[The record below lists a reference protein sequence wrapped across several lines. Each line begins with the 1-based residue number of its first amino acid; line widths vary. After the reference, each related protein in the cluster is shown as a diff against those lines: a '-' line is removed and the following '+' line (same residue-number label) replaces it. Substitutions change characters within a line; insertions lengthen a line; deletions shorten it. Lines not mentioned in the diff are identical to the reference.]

1 MLNQVRAKKRYKNFE
16 ISFEKLFESAYK
28 QVFCEDSKKYSEFLE
43 PDNLNH
49 DIISSCKNINVT
61 IVNLFTPALMYKL
74 HPLFSKTQ
82 NVFNIFQNKELLEK
96 MKNSDFIKNI
106 DDAISVYLF
115 ASWNFNNA
123 SENILNLKIAFIFRE
138 YLNFIG
144 WENLEIM
151 AEYQIIEY
159 SDIKYSEDFT
169 KTTLG
174 SYLPELL
181 DDFIGVYLK
190 NGCPDFDS
198 GFSEV
203 KEFISDLCNMLYNE
217 ELISYMIEPQEEMEI

>member
-1 MLNQVRAKKRYKNFE
+1 M
-16 ISFEKLFESAYK
+16 SFEKLFESAYK
-28 QVFCEDSKKYSEFLE
+28 QVFCEDPKKYSDFLE
-43 PDNLNH
+43 TDNLNH
-49 DIISSCKNINVT
+49 DKISSCKYINET
-61 IVNLFTPALMYKL
+61 MACLFPPAFMYKL

-82 NVFNIFQNKELLEK
+82 NVLSIFQNKELLGK
-96 MKNSDFIKNI
+96 MKNSDLIKNI
-106 DDAISVYLF
+106 DDAIAVYLF
-115 ASWNFNNA
+115 ASWNFNNGN
-123 SENILNLKIAFIFRE
+123 ENILNLKMAFIFRE

-169 KTTLG
+169 KSTLG

-198 GFSEV
+198 SFSEV

-217 ELISYMIEPQEEMEI
+217 DLISYMIEPQDEMEI